1 MKRYLRILAAYLKV
15 NLQMDL
21 MYRANLIINILVNLM
36 WLGWELVSLGI
47 IFSNT
52 STLGGWEFG
61 HLIALLGVFRMVNMF
76 VMAFIFPNT
85 EQFNYS
91 IGDGTF
97 DYVLLKPVSS
107 LFIVSITRI
116 VVWRAWDL
124 FLGIILLVIGI
135 QMTAI
140 YASLLEIGA
149 FVCLLFSG
157 ALVIYSLCIALISL
171 TFWFVKFDNS
181 MTILAA
187 LMDAGRY
194 PATIYPPWLRII
206 VTFLIPIALAT
217 TVPMQVMRGELV
229 PWQVLIYFVVGV
241 ASFLLALMIWK
252 QGLRRYSGASA

>member
-1 MKRYLRILAAYLKV
+1 MKRFFKILAAYVKV
-15 NLQMDL
+15 NLQIDL
-21 MYRANLIINILVNLM
+21 MYRANLLVNLLVNLM
-36 WLGWELVSLGI
+36 WLGWELLSLGI

-52 STLGGWEFG
+52 ATLGGWEFG

-76 VMAFIFPNT
+76 MMTFIYPNT
-85 EQFNYS
+85 EEFGSYVK
-91 IGDGTF
+91 DGSF

-116 VVWRAWDL
+116 VVWRAWDQ

-135 QMTAI
+135 QQTGMSANQLQVG
-140 YASLLEIGA
+140 SFLL
-149 FVCLLFSG
+149 LLISG

-187 LMDAGRY
+187 VMDAGRY

-217 TVPMQVMRGELV
+217 TVPMQVLRREVGS
-229 PWQVLIYFVVGV
+229 WQVLIYFAVGV
-241 ASFLLALMIWK
+241 ASFLIAQLIWK
-252 QGLRRYSGASA
+252 LGVRRYSGASS